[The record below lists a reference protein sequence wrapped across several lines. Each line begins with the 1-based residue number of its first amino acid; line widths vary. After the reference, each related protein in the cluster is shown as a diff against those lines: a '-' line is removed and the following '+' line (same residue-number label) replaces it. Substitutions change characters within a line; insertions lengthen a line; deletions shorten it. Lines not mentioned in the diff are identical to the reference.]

1 MLTTEVRLICR
12 PAARAASTDFALH
25 DAVLPEPGDGEVRVA
40 LRWLAI
46 DPMLNERATGDR
58 VGPMVALGSRMPG
71 RGIGRVVSGALPPG
85 TRVAGE
91 FGWRSH
97 AVVPAQ
103 GLTVLP
109 DDAAV
114 PETAWLGAL
123 GIPGISAWIALN
135 DIARV
140 ARGQTLLVTSAA
152 GTVGAIA
159 AQLALDAGVRVVGVA
174 SGAAKCSWLRERGV
188 VAVDRLATGGAA
200 SALDDALTIALPA
213 ALPAAL
219 AAALPGGFDALL
231 DLAGGALLEAALP
244 HAQIGARIVLV
255 GHVGSYGAA
264 AARVDADL
272 VLYRR
277 AALHGFLVHDHGARF
292 ADAHA
297 DLLRRVRAG
306 AIAVPQTLHE
316 GLASAPQALEALLC
330 GRGIGRHLVR
340 VHDDA

>member
-1 MLTTEVRLICR
+1 MKFSTMHTTEVRLMRR
-12 PAARAASTDFALH
+12 PTARAASTDFAIH
-25 DAVLPEPGDGEVRVA
+25 EAVLPEPGDGEVRVA
-40 LRWLAI
+40 LHWLAI

-71 RGIGRVVSGALPPG
+71 RGIARVIGGALPSG

-97 AVVPAQ
+97 AVIAAQ
-103 GLTVLP
+103 TLTVLP

-123 GIPGISAWIALN
+123 GIPGTSAWIALN

-159 AQLALDAGVRVVGVA
+159 AQLALDVGVRVVGVA
-174 SGAAKCSWLRERGV
+174 SGAAKCGWLREHGV
-188 VAVDRLATGGAA
+188 VAVDRLATEGVE
-200 SALDDALTIALPA
+200 
-213 ALPAAL
+213 AAL

-244 HAQIGARIVLV
+244 HARIGARIVLV
-255 GHVGSYGAA
+255 GHVGSYGAT

-292 ADAHA
+292 AVAHA

-340 VHDDA
+340 VHADV